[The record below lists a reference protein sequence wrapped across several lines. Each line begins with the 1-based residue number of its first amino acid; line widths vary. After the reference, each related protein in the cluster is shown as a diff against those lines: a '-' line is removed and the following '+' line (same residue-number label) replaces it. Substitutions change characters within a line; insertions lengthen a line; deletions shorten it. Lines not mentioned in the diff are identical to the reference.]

1 MQLLRIISSIANH
14 PLNRQSKMK
23 SIVRFAAWQINSR
36 LFRKEIIYPFT
47 NKSKLIVRKGMAAA
61 TGNYYCGLLEFEEM
75 GFLLHFLQKDDLFID
90 VGANIGSFTV
100 LASAHNQAKSIS
112 FEPVP
117 ATFNYLQRNI
127 KINKIE
133 NVRLLNVAVGSAKS
147 KVYFTDNEDTTNHVA
162 EKNEHGALEVDVVVL
177 DEIVKDFSTP
187 ALLKIDVEGY
197 ETEVIHGATK
207 TLSNPNLKAIIIEL
221 GGAGIRYG
229 YDENDIHNT
238 LLAHGFTPHRY
249 DPLKRELSAGE
260 GKHAHSTLYV
270 RDYAFVSQRLASA
283 PLVRIHNIGF

>member
-177 DEIVKDFSTP
+177 DEIVNDFST
-187 ALLKIDVEGY
+187 
-197 ETEVIHGATK
+197 
-207 TLSNPNLKAIIIEL
+207 
-221 GGAGIRYG
+221 
-229 YDENDIHNT
+229 
-238 LLAHGFTPHRY
+238 
-249 DPLKRELSAGE
+249 LKR
-260 GKHAHSTLYV
+260 
-270 RDYAFVSQRLASA
+270 
-283 PLVRIHNIGF
+283 